1 METSG
6 MTNNVMFMTMNSMMN
21 DIHKNGNDNNFYKYL
36 HMFATL
42 MLVMTVMNIGNEL
55 IQKIK
60 TKSGELYISIYKRF
74 TKKTCI
80 MMEGFDEINGC
91 NHFLT
96 ISNKMCGLGY
106 YLFKNNKTEGIY
118 ITEENQYIIQKNN
131 KIKINDNIYIDVE
144 WKNYEQSNSPMATIE
159 YNPNKKYTRTIIYQ
173 LYSYHYSYDYLNE
186 YLGKLESEYE
196 TYMKSINDGKQYHF
210 IYTGDYD
217 GHPQFIKNL
226 LIDQKNPDYGS
237 YETFDSVF
245 SEHKKKIMNDI
256 DRLRNK
262 DFYRRNGLKR
272 KKGYLFY
279 GIPGCGKTS
288 HVMAIAHHDKRHII
302 EVPLSRVKTN
312 KQFEALIHINRIH
325 DIAIHKENIIILFD
339 EIDVGIETMKK
350 REAMQDNHSND
361 LSLLKKITNNKNDIN
376 DEKDDNLTLDTILS
390 RLDGIGNYNG
400 LITIATTNCID
411 NLDPAIYRHGR
422 LDPHF
427 FDYSRKEDIIQMIE
441 TYYEVK
447 LSEKEIQKIP
457 GHEKSIAPATL
468 KKLMNDY
475 STKDELIRYLV
486 NYNK

>member
-1 METSG
+1 MDPSH

-21 DIHKNGNDNNFYKYL
+21 DINKNNNDNGYYKYL

-60 TKSGELYISIYKRF
+60 MKLSDLFIIIYKRF
-74 TKKTCI
+74 KKKTCI
-80 MMEGFDEINGC
+80 MMEGFDEINGAS
-91 NHFLT
+91 HYLT

-118 ITEENQYIIQKNN
+118 ITEENQFIIQKNN
-131 KIKINDNIYIDVE
+131 KIKIDDKIYIDVE
-144 WKNYEQSNSPMATIE
+144 WINNEQTNTISKSDFHAS
-159 YNPNKKYTRTIIYQ
+159 NKKHNRIIIYH
-173 LYSYHYSYDYLNE
+173 LYSYYYTYDYLNK
-186 YLGKLESEYE
+186 YLEKLENEYDK
-196 TYMKSINDGKQYHF
+196 YMSSINNGKQYHF
-210 IYTGDYD
+210 IYKGDDD
-217 GHPQFIKNL
+217 GYPQFIKNL

-256 DRLRNK
+256 HRLRDK

-288 HVMAIAHHDKRHII
+288 HVMAIAHYDKRHII
-302 EVPLSRVKTN
+302 EIPLSRVKTN
-312 KQFEALIHINRIH
+312 KQFELLIHINRIQ
-325 DIAIHKENIIILFD
+325 DIPINKENVIILFD
-339 EIDVGIETMKK
+339 EIDVGIESMKK
-350 REAMQDNHSND
+350 REMMQDNNSSD
-361 LSLLKKITNNKNDIN
+361 LLFKKINDVNKTTD
-376 DEKDDNLTLDTILS
+376 DKDDNLTLDTILS

-422 LDPHF
+422 LDPCF
-427 FDYSRKEDIIQMIE
+427 FDYSTKENIIQMIE

-447 LSEKEIQKIP
+447 LNEKEIHKIP

-486 NYNK
+486 NYNKQ